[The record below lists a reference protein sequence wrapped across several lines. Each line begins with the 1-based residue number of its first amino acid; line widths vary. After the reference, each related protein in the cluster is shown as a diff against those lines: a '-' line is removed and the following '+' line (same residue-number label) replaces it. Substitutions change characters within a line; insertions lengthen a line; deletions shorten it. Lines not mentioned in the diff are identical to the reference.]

1 MFIAFLVLAAAALIF
16 LFVYNT
22 RNARSAARN
31 SGKKAEP
38 DKPRRKKEAREQ
50 LQEASRLEKGQESPA
65 PVKDTAINAERIKV
79 TGEDKAYR
87 EAIRSFVEQGKEAA
101 HHEDSAQ
108 KERRS
113 SDQSYREA
121 LRSISKSGA
130 EGDVKDK

>member
-1 MFIAFLVLAAAALIF
+1 MFIAFLVLAVAALIF

-22 RNARSAARN
+22 RNARTAARN

-38 DKPRRKKEAREQ
+38 DKPRRNKEARKQ
-50 LQEASRLEKGQESPA
+50 LQESSRLEKEQESPA

-87 EAIRSFVEQGKEAA
+87 EAIRSFAEQGEEVAR
-101 HHEDSAQ
+101 HEETTQ

-113 SDQSYREA
+113 ADLSYREA
-121 LRSISKSGA
+121 LRSMSKSGA
-130 EGDVKDK
+130 DGGDKDK